1 MLGVN
6 KTKIL
11 TEYKNIPLQSIPVN
25 DVSFGYRQIGK
36 GEDLVFI
43 HGFPTHGYTWRK
55 ILPKLSKYFKCHIL
69 DMPGLGDSDW
79 SRNSN
84 LNIDIQAK
92 NAFHLLYEM
101 GIKKFS
107 LIAHDS
113 GGTIA
118 RIMAIKH
125 QNEINNLILINTEIP
140 THRPPFIE
148 LYQRVSRLPFSS
160 YYFQNKLSQIRFVKS
175 SMGFRHAYSDRK
187 MLDNDENLGPYL
199 NPLIKSNR
207 KIKGAFKFLR
217 GIDWKL
223 IDEFYR
229 THAKIKANVLFI
241 WGKNDKTFPIELGI
255 EMAKQF
261 ESKLEFR
268 TIENASLLPHEEKP
282 EMVSDEI
289 IKFMIMNPTCL

>member
-1 MLGVN
+1 M
-6 KTKIL
+6 
-11 TEYKNIPLQSIPVN
+11 TEFKNIPFQSIPVN
-25 DVSFGYRQIGK
+25 DVSFGYRQIGQ

-55 ILPKLSKYFKCHIL
+55 ILPKLSKYYKCHIL

-84 LNIDIQAK
+84 LKIDIQAK
-92 NAFHLLYEM
+92 NAYQLLSEM
-101 GIKKFS
+101 GIKRFS
-107 LIAHDS
+107 LISHNS

-118 RIMAIKH
+118 RLLAIKH
-125 QNEINNLILINTEIP
+125 QHEIKNLILINTEIP
-140 THRPPFIE
+140 AHRPPFIK

-175 SMGFRHAYSDRK
+175 SMGFKQAYSDRK

-199 NPLIKSNR
+199 NPLINSNK

-223 IDEFYR
+223 IDQFKN

-255 EMAKQF
+255 EMTKQF
-261 ESKLEFR
+261 KSKVEFK
-268 TIENASLLPHEEKP
+268 TIESASLLPHEEKP
-282 EMVSDEI
+282 EKVSDEI
-289 IKFMIMNPTCL
+289 IKFMKMKNAT

>member
-1 MLGVN
+1 M
-6 KTKIL
+6 
-11 TEYKNIPLQSIPVN
+11 TEYKNIPFKSIKVN
-25 DVSFGYRQIGK
+25 NVSFGYRQIGE

-55 ILPKLSKYFKCHIL
+55 ILPKLSKYYKCHIL

-92 NAFHLLYEM
+92 NAYQLLSEM
-101 GIKKFS
+101 GIKQFS
-107 LIAHDS
+107 LLAHDS

-118 RIMAIKH
+118 RLLAIKH
-125 QNEINNLILINTEIP
+125 QDKTKNLILINTEIP
-140 THRPPFIE
+140 NHRPPFIE
-148 LYQRVSRLPFSS
+148 LFQKISRLPFSS
-160 YYFQNKLSQIRFVKS
+160 YHFRNKLKQIRFVKS
-175 SMGFRHAYSDRK
+175 SRGFKQAYTDRT

-199 NPLIKSNR
+199 NPLIKSN
-207 KIKGAFKFLR
+207 KKTKGAFKFLR

-223 IDEFYR
+223 IDEFNH

-255 EMAKQF
+255 EMAKKF
-261 ESKLEFR
+261 KSEMEFK

-289 IKFMIMNPTCL
+289 IKFIEMKNAT

>member
-1 MLGVN
+1 M
-6 KTKIL
+6 I
-11 TEYKNIPLQSIPVN
+11 EYKNIPVESIPIN

-55 ILPKLSKYFKCHIL
+55 ILPILSKYFKCHIL

-92 NAFHLLYEM
+92 NAHQLLYEM

-118 RIMAIKH
+118 RLMAIRYPT
-125 QNEINNLILINTEIP
+125 EVINLILINTEIP
-140 THRPPFIE
+140 AHRPPFIK

-160 YYFQNKLSQIRFVKS
+160 HYFQTKLSQRRFVKS
-175 SMGFRHAYSDRK
+175 SMGFRQAYSDRK

-199 NPLIKSNR
+199 NPLIESNK

-223 IDEFYR
+223 IDEFKH

-261 ESKLEFR
+261 KSKLAFK
-268 TIENASLLPHEEKP
+268 TIESASLLPHEEKP
-282 EMVSDEI
+282 EKVSDEI
-289 IKFMIMNPTCL
+289 IKFMSMKNTT

>member
-1 MLGVN
+1 M
-6 KTKIL
+6 
-11 TEYKNIPLQSIPVN
+11 TEYKNIPFKSIKVN
-25 DVSFGYRQIGK
+25 DVSFGYRQIGE

-79 SRNSN
+79 SKNTN

-92 NAFHLLYEM
+92 NAYQLLSGM
-101 GIKKFS
+101 GIKQFS
-107 LIAHDS
+107 LLAHDS

-118 RIMAIKH
+118 RILAIKH
-125 QNEINNLILINTEIP
+125 QHEIKNLILINTEIP
-140 THRPPFIE
+140 AHRPPFIK

-160 YYFQNKLSQIRFVKS
+160 YYFRNKLSQIRFVKS
-175 SMGFRHAYSDRK
+175 SMGFRQAYTDRT
-187 MLDNDENLGPYL
+187 MLDKEENLGPYL
-199 NPLIKSNR
+199 NPLIKSNK

-223 IDEFYR
+223 IDEFSH
-229 THAKIKANVLFI
+229 THAKIKAKVLFI

-255 EMAKQF
+255 EMAKQIKS
-261 ESKLEFR
+261 EMEFK
-268 TIENASLLPHEEKP
+268 TIDNASLLPHEEKP

-289 IKFMIMNPTCL
+289 IKFMKTKNAP

>member
-1 MLGVN
+1 M
-6 KTKIL
+6 ID
-11 TEYKNIPLQSIPVN
+11 YKNIPFQSVQVN
-25 DVSFGYRQIGK
+25 DVSFGYRQIGE

-92 NAFHLLYEM
+92 NAYQLLSEM
-101 GIKKFS
+101 GIKQFS

-118 RIMAIKH
+118 RLLAIKH
-125 QNEINNLILINTEIP
+125 QHKIKNLILINTEIP

-148 LYQRVSRLPFSS
+148 LFQRISRLPFSS
-160 YYFQNKLSQIRFVKS
+160 YYFRNKLSQIRFVKS
-175 SMGFRHAYSDRK
+175 SMGFRQAYTDRT
-187 MLDNDENLGPYL
+187 MLNNDENLGPYL
-199 NPLIKSNR
+199 NPLIKSNK

-223 IDEFYR
+223 IDEFNK
-229 THAKIKANVLFI
+229 THKEIKANVLFI

-255 EMAKQF
+255 EMARQF
-261 ESKLEFR
+261 KSQMAFE
-268 TIENASLLPHEEKP
+268 IIDNASLLPHEEKP
-282 EMVSDEI
+282 EMVSDKI
-289 IKFMIMNPTCL
+289 IKFSERYNAT